1 MKHAVVLCLVLV
13 GITPVLLFVALDVP
27 DPALASAEALVDI
40 PAELLG
46 VYQQAAHDTCNMA
59 WEVLAAI
66 GKIESNH
73 GRSTLPGVTSG
84 ENAAGAG
91 GPMQFL
97 ASTWA
102 AYGVDGNGDGVTDRY
117 NAIDAIWGAANYLCA
132 NGAGQ
137 GTDEGL
143 RNAIW
148 NYNHSDLYVE
158 EVLAQANRYRA
169 AGSGVGSVDVTAL
182 LGNPNLILSARA
194 RGDLEAGII
203 DQRVIDYLGWAI
215 RSHVIAVSVLKT
227 GHARNVAG
235 TDRVSDHFLGRGLDI
250 AAVDGFA
257 YRPSCVPCRA
267 LAEETIA
274 LGPGRPNQIGQPW
287 GDLLSNPGV
296 FSDGAHQDHLHAG
309 WSAP

>member
-1 MKHAVVLCLVLV
+1 MKHAIGLCLALV
-13 GITPVLLFVALDVP
+13 IVTPVVLFVALDVP
-27 DPALASAEALVDI
+27 KPALASAEALGDI

-46 VYQQAAHDTCNMA
+46 IYQQAAHDTCNMA
-59 WEVLAAI
+59 WEVLGAI
-66 GKIESNH
+66 GKIETDH
-73 GRSTLPGVTSG
+73 GRSDLPGVTSG

-117 NAIDAIWGAANYLCA
+117 NPTDAIWGAANYLCA
-132 NGAGQ
+132 NGAGE

-148 NYNHSDLYVE
+148 HYNHSDLYVAA
-158 EVLAQANRYRA
+158 VLAQAERYRA
-169 AGSGVGSVDVTAL
+169 IGTATGDVTGL
-182 LGNPNLILSARA
+182 LASPNLILSPRA

-203 DQRVIDYLGWAI
+203 DQRVIDYLGWAT
-215 RSHVIAVSVLKT
+215 RSHVVSVSVLKT
-227 GHARNVAG
+227 GHAKHVAG

-257 YRPSCVPCRA
+257 YRADCEPCRA
-267 LAEETIA
+267 LVEETLA
-274 LGPGRPNQIGQPW
+274 LGTGRPDQIGQPW
-287 GDLLSNPGV
+287 SDLVGNPGV
-296 FSDGAHQDHLHAG
+296 FSDADHQDHLHAG
-309 WSAP
+309 WGARP